1 MMPRWEIDMLRTV
14 FAGILGAIAAIAAA
28 FLVVAVL
35 SAVGGVPVMYEPN
48 RATYGW
54 EGAQDGMGWFVVI
67 GIVLVWPFPAIALA
81 GAAVGMIVR
90 LVLSKRAAG
99 LNPKVEAGAFALP
112 K

>member
-1 MMPRWEIDMLRTV
+1 MLRTV
-14 FAGILGAIAAIAAA
+14 FAGIFGAVSGILVA

-48 RATYGW
+48 RADYGW
-54 EGAQDGMGWFVVI
+54 EGAQNGMLFFVGI

-81 GAAVGMIVR
+81 GAAVGIIVR
-90 LVLSKRAAG
+90 LVLRKRAAG
-99 LNPKVEAGAFALP
+99 LNPKVEAGVFALP

>member
-1 MMPRWEIDMLRTV
+1 MPRTV
-14 FAGILGAIAAIAAA
+14 FAGILGAVAAIAAA
-28 FLVVAVL
+28 FLLVAMFG
-35 SAVGGVPVMYEPN
+35 AVGGVPVMYEPN

-67 GIVLVWPFPAIALA
+67 GIQMVWPFPAIALA

-90 LVLSKRAAG
+90 LVLGKRAPG
-99 LNPKVEAGAFALP
+99 LHSKVEAGAFALP